1 MRPYGR
7 TITHMPFWIE
17 IFGRISSERLVSV
30 DAEINYLGALD
41 FSTPRHS
48 PASATF
54 AALAEH
60 CELYHIAAQGIKR
73 GGF

>member
-7 TITHMPFWIE
+7 IITHMPFWIE

-41 FSTPRHS
+41 FSPLRHS
-48 PASATF
+48 PTQATF
-54 AALAEH
+54 ATLTERR
-60 CELYHIAAQGIKR
+60 EL
-73 GGF
+73 